1 MINLSGSQPLAC
13 IAGLSSRGDN
23 LLLCADQLPKAL
35 GCSRRDSWTRSVRS
49 ISSGRG
55 WSASTHPPWISLFD
69 RCVRDCFRRPIPR
82 YFPGRR
88 NRNGPIMALNLGL
101 SIRGAVARAMEKCV

>member
-1 MINLSGSQPLAC
+1 MINLSGSHPLAC
-13 IAGLSSRGDN
+13 ITGLSSRGDN
-23 LLLCADQLPKAL
+23 LLLCADQL
-35 GCSRRDSWTRSVRS
+35 SRRLAAPAGTRGPRSVRS

-101 SIRGAVARAMEKCV
+101 SIRGAVDRAMEKCV